1 MTMSNQLTPDQLQAL
16 LTFASKK
23 LGVSEEQLAKTVQT
37 GQTGHLGLSEENQ
50 QKLNSVLG
58 DKAQAEKLMSSP
70 AVQSLLET
78 LLKQGE

>member
-1 MTMSNQLTPDQLQAL
+1 MSNQLTPDQLQAL

-23 LGVSEEQLAKTVQT
+23 LGIPEQQLAKTVQT
-37 GQTGHLGLSEENQ
+37 GQTDHLGLSEENQ

-70 AVQSLLET
+70 AVQSILET

>member
-1 MTMSNQLTPDQLQAL
+1 MSNQLTPDQLQAL

-23 LGVSEEQLAKTVQT
+23 LGIPEQQLAKTVQT
-37 GQTGHLGLSEENQ
+37 GQTDHLGLSEEHQ

-70 AVQSLLET
+70 AVQSILET